1 MLGHA
6 NQAADA
12 ARIEG
17 SFAGEDLDRNVT
29 FELRIVR
36 SIHFTHPADAEQRQK
51 LIVTNSPAGPGRRCG
66 VPCCGELVRD
76 FLQRGFL
83 QKTSAFGPSA
93 SSSSRLRRRSRSLPQ
108 ASRRNAA
115 RSASSNSR
123 AWLYRLSI

>member
-12 ARIEG
+12 VRIEG

-66 VPCCGELVRD
+66 VLCCGELVRD

-83 QKTSAFGPSA
+83 QKTF
-93 SSSSRLRRRSRSLPQ
+93 RLRPLGEQLLQIAPRSRSLPQ